1 MAHDLREQ
9 ETAVT
14 QNDAIKQHLLAGK
27 PITPLD
33 ALQNYGCFR
42 LAARIDELRKAGLDI
57 ETLTEKR
64 NGKQYAS
71 YVLRGQLQMVGL

>member
-1 MAHDLREQ
+1 
-9 ETAVT
+9 VT
-14 QNDAIKQHLLAGK
+14 QNDAIKQHLLSGK

-33 ALQNYGCFR
+33 ALQKYGCFR

-71 YVLRGQLQMVGL
+71 YVLRGQMQMVGL

>member
-1 MAHDLREQ
+1 
-9 ETAVT
+9 VT
-14 QNDAIKQHLLAGK
+14 QNDAIKQHLLSGK

-33 ALQNYGCFR
+33 ALQKYGCFR
-42 LAARIDELRKAGLDI
+42 LAARIDDLRKAGLDI

-71 YVLRGQLQMVGL
+71 YVLRGQMQMVGL

>member
-1 MAHDLREQ
+1 M
-9 ETAVT
+9 T
-14 QNDAIKQHLLAGK
+14 QNDAIKQHLLSGK

-33 ALQNYGCFR
+33 ALQKYGCFR
-42 LAARIDELRKAGLDI
+42 LAARIDDLRKAGLDI

>member
-1 MAHDLREQ
+1 M
-9 ETAVT
+9 T
-14 QNDAIKQHLLAGK
+14 QNDAIKQHLLSGK

-33 ALQNYGCFR
+33 ALQKYGCFR
-42 LAARIDELRKAGLDI
+42 LAARIDDLRKAGLDI

-71 YVLRGQLQMVGL
+71 YVLRGQMQMVGL

>member
-1 MAHDLREQ
+1 
-9 ETAVT
+9 VT
-14 QNDAIKQHLLAGK
+14 QNDAIKQHLLSGK

-33 ALQNYGCFR
+33 ALQKYGCFR
-42 LAARIDELRKAGLDI
+42 LAARIDDLRKAGLDI

>member
-1 MAHDLREQ
+1 
-9 ETAVT
+9 VT
-14 QNDAIKQHLLAGK
+14 QNDAIKQHLLSGK

-33 ALQNYGCFR
+33 ALQKYGCFR
-42 LAARIDELRKAGLDI
+42 LAARIDDLRKAGLNI